1 MSGNPKLQKKI
12 VMLCPQPSIAASQAD
27 ESRQARGEDSQL
39 NGDGPKAGP
48 LLTQDILSGS
58 SQFFLSRFL
67 CYNFLKDMFIRLEVQ
82 EISRGLDCLSNPPSP
97 FVFFQTDKDLVY
109 DFVKEGGLTL
119 LIELGEDEEAQ
130 LQK

>member
-1 MSGNPKLQKKI
+1 
-12 VMLCPQPSIAASQAD
+12 MLICL
-27 ESRQARGEDSQL
+27 G
-39 NGDGPKAGP
+39 
-48 LLTQDILSGS
+48 
-58 SQFFLSRFL
+58 
-67 CYNFLKDMFIRLEVQ
+67 VQ
-82 EISRGLDCLSNPPSP
+82 EMSMGLDCLINPPSP

>member
-1 MSGNPKLQKKI
+1 
-12 VMLCPQPSIAASQAD
+12 
-27 ESRQARGEDSQL
+27 
-39 NGDGPKAGP
+39 
-48 LLTQDILSGS
+48 
-58 SQFFLSRFL
+58 
-67 CYNFLKDMFIRLEVQ
+67 MFIRLEVQ

-97 FVFFQTDKDLVY
+97 FLFFQTDKDLVY